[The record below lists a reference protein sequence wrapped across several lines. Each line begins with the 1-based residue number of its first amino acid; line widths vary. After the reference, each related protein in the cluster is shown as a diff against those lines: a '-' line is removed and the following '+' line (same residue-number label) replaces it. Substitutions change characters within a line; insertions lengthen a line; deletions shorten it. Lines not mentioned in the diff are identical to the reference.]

1 MNLQTAYCFVL
12 GGLRV
17 PNRAAGGILA
27 LARGDPPPTP
37 TLPFNAHIYT
47 PPPPAKLPG
56 QRRHTEHPALNGEG
70 EERERA

>member
-1 MNLQTAYCFVL
+1 M
-12 GGLRV
+12 

-70 EERERA
+70 EERERESLRVCVCSERERER